1 MLALYL
7 YIGYIAYILIQTAIE
22 QNYKF
27 KELEDDDRN

>member
-7 YIGYIAYILIQTAIE
+7 YLGYIAYILVQTVIE

-27 KELEDDDRN
+27 KELEDDDRH